1 MARSTD
7 GGVADEFRGSKLGD
21 QRRERRL
28 EGLAAAMARA
38 PSKSF
43 PKALP
48 PAGLE
53 GAYRFFSNPKVTP
66 GAVLGGH
73 VEQTVERMG
82 EAGLS
87 LVLHDSSTIS
97 FNSEGHREGLL
108 ATGAK
113 QHFVVHCSLAVAAD
127 GSRTP
132 LGVVAASYHLPTKS
146 RDGRHQMRWSDHVRE
161 VDALGLG
168 TQRIVHV
175 MDREADDYNVLALM
189 VSMGA
194 RFVVRLHHDRPV
206 KADAEETEEN
216 VEAKR
221 GATPTKRLRSH
232 LGDAPLIAQR
242 EVKLAR
248 RGGNRGDKQRR
259 VHPNREGRLAQLA
272 INAMAVTI
280 ERSPTADRSTP
291 ATLRLNVVRVWE
303 PKPPEGQPP
312 VEWLLY
318 TTEPIDTPEQI
329 MQVVDWY
336 RARWTIEEYFKA
348 LKTGCALESRQLG
361 DLHALTN
368 ATALFLPIAW
378 RLLCLKT
385 EARRTPDAPATVVLD
400 EVELEVLRA
409 AGRVLLPPR
418 PTVHQTML
426 AVAALGGHLKHN
438 GAPGWQTLAHGFARL
453 LSLAEGWRL
462 RAAVESGILPPGS
475 DQS

>member
-7 GGVADEFRGSKLGD
+7 DGVAEEFSGSRLGD

-28 EGLAAAMARA
+28 EALAESMALA

-43 PKALP
+43 PQALS

-66 GAVLGGH
+66 AAVLGGH
-73 VEQTVERMG
+73 IEQSVERMRD
-82 EAGLS
+82 AGLS

-108 ATGAK
+108 ATGSK
-113 QHFVVHCSLAVAAD
+113 QHFVAHCSLAVAAD

-132 LGVVAASYHLPTKS
+132 LGVVAASYHLPVKS
-146 RDGRHQMRWSDHVRE
+146 RDGRHQARWSEHVRE
-161 VDALGLG
+161 VSALGLG
-168 TQRIVHV
+168 AERVVHV

-189 VSMGA
+189 VSTGA
-194 RFVVRLHHDRPV
+194 RFVVRLYHDRAV
-206 KADAEETEEN
+206 KADTGKVDGG
-216 VEAKR
+216 VEAAP
-221 GATPTKRLRSH
+221 GTPPIQRLRKH
-232 LGDAPLIAQR
+232 VGDAPLIAER

-248 RGGNRGDKQRR
+248 RGRNRGDKQRR
-259 VHPNREGRLAQLA
+259 IHPNREGRTAQLA
-272 INAMAVTI
+272 ISAMAVTI
-280 ERSPTADRSTP
+280 QRSPSAERTTP
-291 ATLRLNVVRVWE
+291 ATLNLNVVRVWE
-303 PKPPEGQPP
+303 PHPPVGEPA

-318 TTEPIDTPEQI
+318 TTEPIETPEQI

-368 ATALFLPIAW
+368 AVALFLPIAW
-378 RLLCLKT
+378 RLLALKT
-385 EARRTPDAPATVVLD
+385 EARRIPDAPATVVLD
-400 EVELEVLRA
+400 DVELDVLRA
-409 AGRVLLPPR
+409 AGRVKLPAQPN
-418 PTVHQTML
+418 VQQALL

-438 GAPGWQTLAHGFARL
+438 GAPGWQTLAHGFLRL
-453 LSLAEGWRL
+453 RSLAEGWRL
-462 RAAVESGILPPGS
+462 RAAAEGGTLPPAR